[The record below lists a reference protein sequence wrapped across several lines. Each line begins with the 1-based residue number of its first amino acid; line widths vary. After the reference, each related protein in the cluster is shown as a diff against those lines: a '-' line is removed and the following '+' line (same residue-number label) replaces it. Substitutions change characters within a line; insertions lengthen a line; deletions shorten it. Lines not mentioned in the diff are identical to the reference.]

1 MQLALIKHMSPN
13 NLRKKIVS
21 IRDNT
26 INQDVLVDNSLQR
39 RRRRLLIIGAG
50 VALLILLAFLA
61 PGIKRMLS
69 ATASV
74 SASRLSFATVERGP
88 FVRDIVADGRVVA
101 AISPSLYATSAG
113 LVTLKVNAGD
123 SVKKNQILAVVS
135 SPELRSKLLQ
145 EQSTLLGMQTDLG
158 RERINA
164 KKASLLTQE
173 KVDLASVSLEAAQR
187 EMKRADAAWGY
198 HVISQQD
205 YAKAQDNLAD
215 AKLKY
220 KLSMENIKLDKEG
233 LNFDVRAKELAVKRQ
248 QLLVKELQRQVNDLN
263 VRSPVNGQV
272 GQLFIAPEAT
282 VAEGTKLLTVVDLS
296 NLEVE
301 VTVPESFARDLA
313 VGMPTNITG
322 NGGAWKGAV
331 RAISPEVVNDEVA
344 ARVRFVGDKPEN
356 LRQNQRL
363 SVRIILDK
371 RDNVLTVQ
379 RGSFVDALG
388 GNYAYVVHDGIA
400 VKTPIRIGATSL
412 DKVEILQGLK
422 AGDRI
427 VISGTDNFNGA
438 TRVAISD

>member
-1 MQLALIKHMSPN
+1 MNPN
-13 NLRKKIVS
+13 NLKKKIVS

-26 INQDVLVDNSLQR
+26 AGQDVVVDNRSR
-39 RRRRLLIIGAG
+39 RRRKRLFMIGAG
-50 VALLILLAFLA
+50 VVLLVVLAFLA
-61 PGIKRMLS
+61 PGIKRLLS

-101 AISPSLYATSAG
+101 AVSPTLYTTSAG
-113 LVTLKVNAGD
+113 SVTLKVNAGD
-123 SVKKNQILAVVS
+123 TVKKNQVLAVIDSPALS
-135 SPELRSKLLQ
+135 SSLLQ
-145 EQSTLLGMQTDLG
+145 EQSTLLSMQTDLG

-164 KKASLLTQE
+164 RKASLLSQE
-173 KVDLASVSLEAAQR
+173 KVDLASVMLEAAQR
-187 EMKRADAAWGY
+187 EMKRAEAAWGY
-198 HVISQQD
+198 HVISQLD
-205 YAKAQDNLAD
+205 YAKAKDDLA
-215 AKLKY
+215 AAQLKH
-220 KLSMENIKLDKEG
+220 KLSIEDIKLDKEG
-233 LNFDVRAKELAVKRQ
+233 LNFDVRAKELTVKRQ
-248 QLLVKELQRQVNDLN
+248 QLLVQELQRQVNDLT
-263 VRSPVNGQV
+263 VRAPVDGQV
-272 GQLFIAPEAT
+272 GQLFIAPRAT
-282 VAEGTKLLTVVDLS
+282 VASGAKLLTVVDLS

-313 VGMPTNITG
+313 VGMPTDITG

-331 RAISPEVVNDEVA
+331 RAISPEVVDGEVA
-344 ARVRFVGDKPEN
+344 ARVRFEGDKPEN

-379 RGSFVDALG
+379 RGSFVDESG
-388 GNYAYVVHDGIA
+388 GNYAYVVHDGLA
-400 VKTPIRIGATSL
+400 VKTPIRIGASSI

-438 TRVAISD
+438 ARVAISN